1 MSAALLDVVP
11 LWALFLALV
20 VASLLIDECGFR
32 FGRRRAGRAEKES
45 DAIVGSMVAAE
56 LGLLAFLLAF
66 TFGIGAS
73 RFEARR
79 QIMLDEANAIGT
91 TYLRAAMLSTP
102 EREDA
107 RRLLKEYVDV
117 RIEAATGT
125 PLDEVIRRS
134 EAIHGRL
141 WTDAVTAAARDV
153 RSVPVGL
160 FIQSLNDVIDLHAKR
175 VTAVLRSRMPIVIW
189 GVLFA
194 VALLSF
200 LAMGYQAGLTRASR
214 SPAVVLIAL
223 TFSAVVWLVADLDRP
238 GQGFLRVTQQPMIDL
253 RNSMDHEPSSSP
265 GLP

>member
-1 MSAALLDVVP
+1 MSAVPLDVVP

-20 VASLLIDECGFR
+20 AASLLIDEYGFR
-32 FGRRRAGRAEKES
+32 FGRRRAGHAEKES

-73 RFEARR
+73 RFEMRR
-79 QIMLDEANAIGT
+79 QIMLDETNAIGT
-91 TYLRAAMLSTP
+91 TYLRAAMLPTA
-102 EREDA
+102 ERDDV

-117 RIEAATGT
+117 RIGAAMGT

-134 EAIHGRL
+134 ETIHEHL
-141 WTDAVTAAARDV
+141 WTDAVAAAAQDE

-160 FIQSLNDVIDLHAKR
+160 FVQSLNDVIDLHAKR
-175 VTAVLRSRMPIVIW
+175 VTAVIRSRMPLVVW

-200 LAMGYQAGLTRASR
+200 LAMGYQAGLTRANR

-223 TFSAVVWLVADLDRP
+223 TFAAVIWLVADLDRP

-253 RNSMDHEPSSSP
+253 RNSMDDKPSSSAR
-265 GLP
+265 LP

>member
-56 LGLLAFLLAF
+56 FGLLAFLLAF

-141 WTDAVTAAARDV
+141 WTDAVTAAARDATIRPRRAV
-153 RSVPVGL
+153 YSV
-160 FIQSLNDVIDLHAKR
+160 S
-175 VTAVLRSRMPIVIW
+175 
-189 GVLFA
+189 
-194 VALLSF
+194 
-200 LAMGYQAGLTRASR
+200 
-214 SPAVVLIAL
+214 
-223 TFSAVVWLVADLDRP
+223 
-238 GQGFLRVTQQPMIDL
+238 
-253 RNSMDHEPSSSP
+253 E
-265 GLP
+265 

>member
-1 MSAALLDVVP
+1 
-11 LWALFLALV
+11 
-20 VASLLIDECGFR
+20 
-32 FGRRRAGRAEKES
+32 
-45 DAIVGSMVAAE
+45 MVAAE

-107 RRLLKEYVDV
+107 QRLLKEYVDV
-117 RIEAATGT
+117 RIGAATGT

-134 EAIHGRL
+134 EAIHRRL

-175 VTAVLRSRMPIVIW
+175 LTAVLRSRMPIVVW

-200 LAMGYQAGLTRASR
+200 FAMGYQAGLTRAGR

-223 TFSAVVWLVADLDRP
+223 TFSAVVWLVADP
-238 GQGFLRVTQQPMIDL
+238 
-253 RNSMDHEPSSSP
+253 
-265 GLP
+265 

>member
-1 MSAALLDVVP
+1 MSRILSRNSVDAA
-11 LWALFLALV
+11 V
-20 VASLLIDECGFR
+20 VAETLQGI
-32 FGRRRAGRAEKES
+32 
-45 DAIVGSMVAAE
+45 
-56 LGLLAFLLAF
+56 AF
-66 TFGIGAS
+66 
-73 RFEARR
+73 EVE
-79 QIMLDEANAIGT
+79 IMLDEANAIGT
-91 TYLRAAMLSTP
+91 TYLRAAMLSAP

-117 RIEAATGT
+117 RIGAATGT
-125 PLDEVIRRS
+125 TSLDEVIRRS

-160 FIQSLNDVIDLHAKR
+160 FIQSLNEVIDLHAKR
-175 VTAVLRSRMPIVIW
+175 LTAVLRSRMPIVVW

-200 LAMGYQAGLTRASR
+200 FAMGYQAGLTRARR

-223 TFSAVVWLVADLDRP
+223 SFSAVVWLVADLDRP
-238 GQGFLRVTQQPMIDL
+238 GEGFLRVTQQPMIDL
-253 RNSMDHEPSSSP
+253 RNSMDHEPSSSA